1 MLPKLYIIADFE
13 TSGATPDTFD
23 VYLDKV
29 ETCLAAGAR
38 LFQMRA
44 KTLSP
49 RRQWELGREVAA
61 LVAAYAGTLLVN
73 DRVDLAFAVSAD
85 GAHLPADGLPLTAAR
100 RIFEQQLIGVSCH
113 SLEEAI
119 EAQTYRASFVTLS
132 PVFESKSKPGRKGNG
147 LEWLKECCDALK
159 LPVFA
164 LSGVTPGNAKDCL
177 DAGAHGIATMSVM
190 ALTQNEIS
198 ETLENLHAALTSS

>member
-1 MLPKLYIIADFE
+1 MLPKLYIVADFE
-13 TSGATPDTFD
+13 TSGAASDSFD

-49 RRQWELGREVAA
+49 KLQWELGREVAA
-61 LVAAYAGTLLVN
+61 LVGAYAGTLLVN

-113 SLEEAI
+113 SIDEAL

-132 PVFESKSKPGRKGNG
+132 PVFESKSKPGRDGQG
-147 LEWLKECCDALK
+147 LNWLKECCDALE

-164 LSGVTPGNAKDCL
+164 LSGITPDNAAVCVG
-177 DAGAHGIATMSVM
+177 AGAYGVATMSVM
-190 ALTQNEIS
+190 SQEPNQIA
-198 ETLENLHAALTSS
+198 ETIDGLQRAVANP

>member
-13 TSGATPDTFD
+13 TSGATADTFD

-29 ETCLAAGAR
+29 ESCLAAGAR

-49 RRQWELGREVAA
+49 RQQWELGRELAA
-61 LVAAYAGTLLVN
+61 LVGAYAGTLLVN

-100 RIFEQQLIGVSCH
+100 RVFEQQPLGVSCH
-113 SLEEAI
+113 TLEEAL

-132 PVFESKSKPGRKGNG
+132 PVFESKSKPGRDGQG
-147 LEWLKECCDALK
+147 LDWLKECCAALD

-164 LSGVTPGNAKDCL
+164 LSGVTPDNAADCL
-177 DAGAHGIATMSVM
+177 AAGAYGVATMSVM
-190 ALTQNEIS
+190 AEANDIIGELVVGLQR
-198 ETLENLHAALTSS
+198 ALT